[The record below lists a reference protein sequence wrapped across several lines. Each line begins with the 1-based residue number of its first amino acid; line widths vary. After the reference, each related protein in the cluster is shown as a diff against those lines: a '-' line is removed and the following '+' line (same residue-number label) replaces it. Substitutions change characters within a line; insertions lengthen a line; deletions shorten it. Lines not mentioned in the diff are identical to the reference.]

1 MHLAHVQFYGYGD
14 EGKYGFSSSAARL
27 MEAFNRHPNIT
38 MDVGQV
44 LFGQTVTLSGDVMA
58 QFDRRYDASPQ
69 KWNVWHAENE
79 GSGGI
84 VPYHYK
90 TAGFVNGLQWA
101 IGLEI
106 FLLCDD
112 PWRLFFTT
120 DHPNGAPFT
129 RYPDLLR
136 LLMDYEYRMECLS
149 HLHPDI
155 SEMTLLADIKREY
168 SLHEIAIMTR
178 AAPSKLLGQQDRGHL
193 KPGARADVAV
203 YREQEDKAAMF
214 RRAEKVFKN
223 GLVVLDKGAILN
235 SQAGHTV
242 ALNVGYDHGIE
253 THIQRYFDRFYSLR
267 LSNYGVSDED
277 EALDKRL
284 QMHKVA
290 GAFSQ

>member
-1 MHLAHVQFYGYGD
+1 MR
-14 EGKYGFSSSAARL
+14 KTR
-27 MEAFNRHPNIT
+27 
-38 MDVGQV
+38 
-44 LFGQTVTLSGDVMA
+44 
-58 QFDRRYDASPQ
+58 
-69 KWNVWHAENE
+69 

-168 SLHEIAIMTR
+168 SLH
-178 AAPSKLLGQQDRGHL
+178 
-193 KPGARADVAV
+193 
-203 YREQEDKAAMF
+203 
-214 RRAEKVFKN
+214 
-223 GLVVLDKGAILN
+223 
-235 SQAGHTV
+235 
-242 ALNVGYDHGIE
+242 
-253 THIQRYFDRFYSLR
+253 
-267 LSNYGVSDED
+267 
-277 EALDKRL
+277 
-284 QMHKVA
+284 
-290 GAFSQ
+290 